1 MEGSHQPIITKEE
14 FAQVRKILDSKS
26 FLLIIEGA
34 EENMDL
40 MIFGAIN

>member
-26 FLLIIEGA
+26 FSTNNRGRRGKHGSNDI
-34 EENMDL
+34 
-40 MIFGAIN
+40 